1 MPTFLQ
7 KILPDEGYYCIVGLR
22 DGESPKQSFYD
33 VWEDVDTEIENL
45 LKDNFNVYFAC
56 ASFTESEKRTQENA
70 LYMKSF
76 WLDLDCGEGKPYP
89 NQADAL
95 EALLSFCQRT
105 KLPAPT
111 IINSGR
117 GVHIYWILTEAIDRD
132 SWNPVAR
139 QLKILCKEKGLEADP
154 AVTADSARILR
165 VPDTLNHKTDPPSKV
180 SILHESPEI
189 TFAEIS
195 SLIGTTEVTNG
206 NTFAETDPRKKNNQ
220 QFSFAKIVQKIVK
233 GKGCT
238 QIEYALKHQDKVDY
252 NLWRAVLSIAANCK
266 DSDVA
271 IHAVSDKPPDYD
283 RQKTEE
289 KAVDLIDKA
298 YRCDTIDEANIN
310 ICDDCPHFGRI
321 RSPIEL
327 GLEVKE
333 QEEDDNLILDF
344 MPPKLPY
351 PFFRAQEGGIYKKA
365 RDPDDEDLLVYHNDI
380 FLVKRLYDKEKGDMA
395 LAKLFLPK
403 DGIREFLIPLAS
415 MTSKEELR
423 KILSAQGVVM
433 MPKQLDNMMVYLI
446 ECTKS
451 QQSQD
456 EAEIMR
462 TQFGWVDND
471 SKFILGDKEINCSAV
486 RYSPPSPKT
495 ESICKWLV
503 AKGDI
508 EEWKNVIQVYNK
520 PNFEPH
526 AFGFFT
532 AFGAP
537 LIKHLGFNG
546 ALINLINSSSGTG
559 KSTVLKMCNSVYGH
573 PDKLLAQETDT
584 FAHKMYRL
592 GVMNNLPYTVDEIT
606 NMHPESVS
614 TLLYNVSQGSGPGR
628 MQSQNNIERK
638 NDTNWS
644 LIALASSNAS
654 MAEKLSLIKQFADG
668 EIMRLLEY
676 RIDRTDNISKSDAYK
691 LFEGGLLNN
700 YGLAGP
706 IYIEY
711 LVKNLAKA
719 VDLARGI
726 QEHLDAKASLN
737 SRERFW
743 SAVISC
749 NIAGAQIAS
758 HLKLINLDIPRV
770 LNWASNELVDILREQ
785 IIEPEIDFVGVLGG
799 FLNAN
804 RGHILVVNG
813 AQDARNS
820 ITPLP
825 IVEPR
830 YELTTRLEPDTEILY
845 VFSKAIRNYC
855 AKEQIIFKDLV
866 RDLKEKGIHQGT
878 VRKRLAKGTSI
889 NSPPVEA
896 HIFKLDG
903 TDLIDTEFMQTLG
916 QEIDDPDSRDS
927 V

>member
-33 VWEDVDTEIENL
+33 VWEDVDTEIEKL

-117 GVHIYWILTEAIDRD
+117 GVHVYWILTEAIDRD

-271 IHAVSDKPPDYD
+271 IHAVSDKHPDYD

-799 FLNAN
+799 FLNVN

-845 VFSKAIRNYC
+845 IFSKAIRNYC

>member
-1 MPTFLQ
+1 MPTILQ
-7 KILPDEGYYCIVGLR
+7 KILPDEGYYCVVG
-22 DGESPKQSFYD
+22 
-33 VWEDVDTEIENL
+33 
-45 LKDNFNVYFAC
+45 LKDNVKPQQSFHDNWENVENEIEDLREKDFNVYFAC
-56 ASFTESEKRTQENA
+56 ASFATSGKRTQDNA
-70 LYMKSF
+70 IYMKSF
-76 WLDLDCGEGKPYP
+76 WLDLDCGEDKPYP
-89 NQADAL
+89 SQAAAL

-105 KLPAPT
+105 KLPTPT
-111 IINSGR
+111 IIDSGR
-117 GVHIYWILTEAIDRD
+117 GIHVYWILKDTIKKDE
-132 SWNPVAR
+132 WNPVAK
-139 QLKILCKEKGLEADP
+139 QLKILCREKGLEADQ

-165 VPDTLNHKTDPPSKV
+165 VPDTFNYKTDPPSTV
-180 SILHESPEI
+180 SVLREFPTVDFNEI
-189 TFAEIS
+189 KN
-195 SLIGTTEVTNG
+195 LIGTTETTNKH
-206 NTFAETDPRKKNNQ
+206 TFAEIDSRKKDNQ
-220 QFSFAKIVQKIVK
+220 QYSFAKIIQKIVK
-233 GKGCT
+233 GKGCA
-238 QIEYALKHQDKVDY
+238 QIEYAIKHQDKVDY
-252 NLWRAVLSIAANCK
+252 NLWRAVLSIATNCK
-266 DSDVA
+266 DSDIA
-271 IHAVSDKPPDYD
+271 IHVISDKHPDYD

-298 YRCDTIDEANIN
+298 YRCDTLDSININ
-310 ICDDCPHFGRI
+310 VCDDCRHFGKI

-327 GLEVKE
+327 GVEVKE
-333 QEEDDNLILDF
+333 DDTQDF
-344 MPPKLPY
+344 ISDFNPPKLPFPY
-351 PFFRAQEGGIYKKA
+351 FRAQEGGIYKKA
-365 RDPDDEDLLVYHNDI
+365 RDDDDEDTLVYHNDLYLI
-380 FLVKRLYDKEKGDMA
+380 KRLNDRERGDMA
-395 LAKLFLPK
+395 LAKLILPK
-403 DGIREFLIPLAS
+403 DGTREFLIPLSS

-433 MPKQLDNMMVYLI
+433 MPRQLDIMMVYLI

-462 TQFGWVDND
+462 TQFGWVDD
-471 SKFILGDKEINCSAV
+471 DTKFILGDKEINSSEV

-503 AKGDI
+503 SKGDI
-508 EEWKNVIQVYNK
+508 EEWKNVIRVYNK
-520 PNFEPH
+520 PDFEPH

-628 MQSQNNIERK
+628 MQSQSNMERK

-706 IYIEY
+706 VYIEY
-711 LVKNLAKA
+711 LVKNLPKA
-719 VDLARGI
+719 IELARGI
-726 QEHLDAKASLN
+726 QEHLDTKASLN

-749 NIAGAQIAS
+749 NIAGAQIANY
-758 HLKLINLDIPRV
+758 LQLIDLDIPRV
-770 LNWASNELVDILREQ
+770 LNWASNELVDILRQQ
-785 IIEPEIDFVGVLGG
+785 IVEPEIDFIGVLGG

-825 IVEPR
+825 VVEPR
-830 YELTTRLEPDTEILY
+830 YELTTRLEPDTETLF

-855 AKEQIIFKDLV
+855 AREQIIFKDLV
-866 RDLKEKGIHQGT
+866 RDLKDRGIHQGT

-903 TDLIDTEFMQTLG
+903 TDLIDTEFMQNLG
-916 QEIDDPDSRDS
+916 QEIDDPDPRDNL
-927 V
+927 

>member
-7 KILPDEGYYCIVGLR
+7 KILPDEGYYCVVGLK
-22 DGESPKQSFYD
+22 DGVSPQQSFYNT
-33 VWEDVDTEIENL
+33 WEGIETGIRDL
-45 LKDNFNVYFAC
+45 LEGDFNVYFAC
-56 ASFTESEKRTQENA
+56 SSFSNSERRTQENA
-70 LYMKSF
+70 MYMKSF

-95 EALLSFCQRT
+95 KALLSFCQT
-105 KLPAPT
+105 MKLPTPT
-111 IINSGR
+111 IVDSGR
-117 GVHIYWILTEAIDRD
+117 GIHVYWVLKESIKKDE
-132 SWNPVAR
+132 WNPVAK

-154 AVTADSARILR
+154 SVTADSARILR
-165 VPDTLNHKTDPPSKV
+165 VPDTFNYKTDPPAKV
-180 SILHESPEI
+180 SVLRESPEI
-189 TFAEIS
+189 DFEKIKE
-195 SLIGTTEVTNG
+195 LIGTTEATNG
-206 NTFAETDPRKKNNQ
+206 HTFAEVDSRQKDNQ
-220 QFSFAKIVQKIVK
+220 QYSFSKIVQKIVK
-233 GKGCT
+233 GKGCP
-238 QIEYALKHQDKVDY
+238 QIEYALKHQAEVDY

-271 IHAVSDKPPDYD
+271 IHAVSDKHPDYD

-289 KAVDLIDKA
+289 KAVDLIDKP
-298 YRCDTIDEANIN
+298 YRCDTIDGININ
-310 ICDDCPHFGRI
+310 VCDDCSHFGKI

-327 GLEVKE
+327 GLEVIE
-333 QEEDDNLILDF
+333 QEGIDPILDF
-344 MPPKLPY
+344 LPPKLPM
-351 PFFRAQEGGIYKKA
+351 PFFRAAKGGIYRKS
-365 RDPDDEDLLVYHNDI
+365 RNPEDDDLLIYHNDL
-380 FLVKRLYDKEKGDMA
+380 FLIKRLHDKEKGDMA
-395 LAKLFLPK
+395 LAKLILPK
-403 DGIREFLIPLAS
+403 DGTREFLIPLAC

-446 ECTKS
+446 ECTKN

-462 TQFGWVDND
+462 TQFGWVDED
-471 SKFILGDKEINCSAV
+471 TKFILGDKEINCSNV

-503 AKGDI
+503 SKGDI
-508 EEWKNVIQVYNK
+508 EEWKRVIQVYNK
-520 PNFEPH
+520 PDFEPH

-584 FAHKMYRL
+584 FAHKMHRL

-606 NMHPESVS
+606 NMHPDSVS

-628 MQSQNNIERK
+628 MQSQNNMERK

-676 RIDRTDNISKSDAYK
+676 RVDRTDNISKSDAYK
-691 LFEGGLLNN
+691 LFEGTLLSN

-711 LVKNLAKA
+711 LVKNLTKA
-719 VDLARGI
+719 VDLAQGI
-726 QEHLDAKASLN
+726 QEHLDAKANLN

-749 NIAGAQIAS
+749 NIAGAQIAN
-758 HLKLINLDIPRV
+758 HLRLINLDIPRV
-770 LNWASNELVDILREQ
+770 LNWASNELVDTLRQQ

-799 FLNAN
+799 FLNVN

-825 IVEPR
+825 VVEPR
-830 YELTTRLEPDTEILY
+830 YELTTRLEPDTETLF

-855 AKEQIIFKDLV
+855 AREQIIFKDLV
-866 RDLKEKGIHQGT
+866 RDLKERGIHQGT

-889 NSPPVEA
+889 DSPPVET
-896 HIFKLDG
+896 HIFKLEG
-903 TDLIDTEFMQTLG
+903 TDLIDTEFMQNLG
-916 QEIDDPDSRDS
+916 QEVDDPDTRDRI
-927 V
+927 

>member
-1 MPTFLQ
+1 MPTILQ
-7 KILPDEGYYCIVGLR
+7 KILPEEGNYCIVGLK
-22 DGESPKQSFYD
+22 DKENPQQSFHID
-33 VWEDVDTEIENL
+33 WDAIETQIEDLRQGD
-45 LKDNFNVYFAC
+45 FNVYFAC
-56 ASFTESEKRTQENA
+56 ASFTESGKRTQDNA
-70 LYMKSF
+70 AYMKSF
-76 WLDLDCGEGKPYP
+76 WLDLDCGEDKPYLS
-89 NQADAL
+89 QADAL

-105 KLPAPT
+105 KLPTPT
-111 IINSGR
+111 IVNSGR
-117 GVHIYWILTEAIDRD
+117 GIHVYWILKESITKDD
-132 SWNPVAR
+132 WNPIAK

-165 VPDTLNHKTDPPSKV
+165 VPDTFNYKTDPPSTV
-180 SILHESPEI
+180 SVLREFPAVDFNEI
-189 TFAEIS
+189 KN
-195 SLIGTTEVTNG
+195 LIGTPEVTDRSS
-206 NTFAETDPRKKNNQ
+206 FAEADSRKKDNQ
-220 QFSFAKIVQKIVK
+220 QYSFAKIVQKIVK
-233 GKGCT
+233 GKGCA

-252 NLWRAVLSIAANCK
+252 NLWRAVLSIATNCK

-271 IHAVSDKPPDYD
+271 IHAVSEKHPDYD
-283 RQKTEE
+283 HQKTEE
-289 KAVDLIDKA
+289 KAIDLVDKA
-298 YRCDTIDEANIN
+298 YRCDTIDGININ
-310 ICDDCPHFGRI
+310 VCDDCPHFGKI

-327 GLEVKE
+327 GVEIKE
-333 QEEDDNLILDF
+333 QEKDSPILDF
-344 MPPKLPY
+344 MPPKLPF

-365 RDPDDEDLLVYHNDI
+365 RDPDDEYLLVYHNDLYLI
-380 FLVKRLYDKEKGDMA
+380 KRLHDNEKGDMA
-395 LAKLFLPK
+395 LAKLILPK
-403 DGIREFLIPLAS
+403 DGVREFLIPLAS

-433 MPKQLDNMMVYLI
+433 MPKQMDLMMVYLI

-471 SKFILGDKEINCSAV
+471 SKFILGDKELDGSTV

-503 AKGDI
+503 SKGDI
-508 EEWKNVIQVYNK
+508 EEWKNVIRVYNK
-520 PNFEPH
+520 PDFEPH

-628 MQSQNNIERK
+628 MQSQNNMERK
-638 NDTNWS
+638 NDTSWS

-706 IYIEY
+706 VYIEY
-711 LVKNLAKA
+711 LVKNLPKA
-719 VDLARGI
+719 IELARGI
-726 QEHLDAKASLN
+726 QEHLDAKANLN

-749 NIAGAQIAS
+749 NIAGAQIANY
-758 HLKLINLDIPRV
+758 LQLIDLDIPRV
-770 LNWASNELVDILREQ
+770 LAWASNDLVDTLRQQ
-785 IIEPEIDFVGVLGG
+785 IVEPEIDFIGVLGG

-830 YELTTRLEPDTEILY
+830 YELTTRLEPDTGTLY

-866 RDLKEKGIHQGT
+866 RDLKDKGIHQGT
-878 VRKRLAKGTSI
+878 KRKRLAKGTSI
-889 NSPPVEA
+889 NSPPVET

-916 QEIDDPDSRDS
+916 QDVDDSDTRD
-927 V
+927 

>member
-7 KILPDEGYYCIVGLR
+7 KILPDEGYYCVVGLK
-22 DGESPKQSFYD
+22 DGVSPQQSFYNT
-33 VWEDVDTEIENL
+33 WEGIETGIRDL
-45 LKDNFNVYFAC
+45 LEGDFNVYFAC
-56 ASFTESEKRTQENA
+56 SSFSNSERRTQENA
-70 LYMKSF
+70 MYMKSF

-95 EALLSFCQRT
+95 KALLSFCQT
-105 KLPAPT
+105 MKLPTPT
-111 IINSGR
+111 IVDSGR
-117 GVHIYWILTEAIDRD
+117 GIHVYWVLKESIKKDE
-132 SWNPVAR
+132 WNPVAK

-154 AVTADSARILR
+154 SVTADSARILR
-165 VPDTLNHKTDPPSKV
+165 VPDTFNYKTDPPAKV
-180 SILHESPEI
+180 SVLRESPEI
-189 TFAEIS
+189 DFEKIKE
-195 SLIGTTEVTNG
+195 LIGTTEATNG
-206 NTFAETDPRKKNNQ
+206 HTFAEVDSRQKDNQ
-220 QFSFAKIVQKIVK
+220 QYSFSKIVQKIVK
-233 GKGCT
+233 GKGCP
-238 QIEYALKHQDKVDY
+238 QIEYALKHQAEVDY

-271 IHAVSDKPPDYD
+271 IHAVSDKHPDYD

-289 KAVDLIDKA
+289 KAVDLVDKP
-298 YRCDTIDEANIN
+298 YRCDTIDGININ
-310 ICDDCPHFGRI
+310 VCDDCSHFGKI

-327 GLEVKE
+327 GLEVIE
-333 QEEDDNLILDF
+333 QEGIDPILDF
-344 MPPKLPY
+344 LPPKLPM
-351 PFFRAQEGGIYKKA
+351 PFFRAAKGGIYRKS
-365 RDPDDEDLLVYHNDI
+365 RNPEDDDLLIYHNDL
-380 FLVKRLYDKEKGDMA
+380 FLIKRLHDKEKGDMA
-395 LAKLFLPK
+395 LAKLILPK
-403 DGIREFLIPLAS
+403 DGTREFLIPLAC

-446 ECTKS
+446 ECTKN

-462 TQFGWVDND
+462 TQFGWVDED
-471 SKFILGDKEINCSAV
+471 TKFILGDKEINCSNV

-503 AKGDI
+503 SKGDI
-508 EEWKNVIQVYNK
+508 EEWKRVIQVYNK
-520 PNFEPH
+520 PDFEPH

-584 FAHKMYRL
+584 FAHKMHRL

-606 NMHPESVS
+606 NMHPDSVS

-628 MQSQNNIERK
+628 MQSQNNMERK

-676 RIDRTDNISKSDAYK
+676 RVDRTDNISKSDAYK
-691 LFEGGLLNN
+691 LFEGTLLSN

-711 LVKNLAKA
+711 LVKNLTKA
-719 VDLARGI
+719 VDLAQGI
-726 QEHLDAKASLN
+726 QEHLDAKANLN

-749 NIAGAQIAS
+749 NIAGAQIAN
-758 HLKLINLDIPRV
+758 HLRLINLDIPRV
-770 LNWASNELVDILREQ
+770 LNWASNELVDTLRQQ

-799 FLNAN
+799 FLNVN

-825 IVEPR
+825 VVEPR
-830 YELTTRLEPDTEILY
+830 YELTTRLEPDTETLF

-855 AKEQIIFKDLV
+855 AREQIIFKDLV
-866 RDLKEKGIHQGT
+866 RDLKERGIHQGT

-889 NSPPVEA
+889 DSPPVET
-896 HIFKLDG
+896 HIFKLEG
-903 TDLIDTEFMQTLG
+903 TDLIDTEFMQNLG
-916 QEIDDPDSRDS
+916 QEVDDPDTRDRI
-927 V
+927 

>member
-7 KILPDEGYYCIVGLR
+7 KILPSEGHYCIVGLK
-22 DGESPKQSFYD
+22 DKVSPQQAFYD
-33 VWEDVDTEIENL
+33 VWEDVESAIQNL
-45 LKDNFNVYFAC
+45 LEGDFNVYFAC
-56 ASFTESEKRTQENA
+56 ASFANSGKRTQENA
-70 LYMKSF
+70 AYMKSF

-89 NQADAL
+89 SQTDAL

-105 KLPAPT
+105 ELPTPT
-111 IINSGR
+111 IVNSGR
-117 GVHIYWILTEAIDRD
+117 GIHVYWVLKEVIGKDD
-132 SWNPVAR
+132 WNPVAR
-139 QLKILCKEKGLEADP
+139 QLKVLCKEKGLEADP

-165 VPDTLNHKTDPPSKV
+165 VPDTFNYKTNPPAAVLVLQEAPPTSFEVIK
-180 SILHESPEI
+180 
-189 TFAEIS
+189 A
-195 SLIGTTEVTNG
+195 LIGTPQAAEEPV
-206 NTFAETDPRKKNNQ
+206 FAEADSRKKDNQ
-220 QFSFAKIVQKIVK
+220 QYSFSKIVQKIVK
-233 GKGCT
+233 GKGCQ
-238 QIEYALKHQDKVDY
+238 QIEYALKNQDKVDY
-252 NLWRAVLSIAANCK
+252 NLWRGVLSIAANCK
-266 DSDVA
+266 ESDVA
-271 IHAVSDKPPDYD
+271 IHVVSDKHPDYD
-283 RQKTEE
+283 RQETEE
-289 KAVDLIDKA
+289 KAVDVIGKP
-298 YRCDTIDEANIN
+298 YRCDTIDEARIN
-310 ICDDCPHFGRI
+310 VCDDCPHFGKI

-333 QEEDDNLILDF
+333 QEDTNVIFVDF
-344 MPPKLPY
+344 NPPKLPFPY
-351 PFFRAQEGGIYKKA
+351 FRAQEGGIYKKA
-365 RDPDDEDLLVYHNDI
+365 RDDDDEDLLIYHNDLY
-380 FLVKRLYDKEKGDMA
+380 LVKRLHDREKGDMA
-395 LAKLFLPK
+395 LATLVLPK
-403 DGIREFLIPLAS
+403 DGIREFLIPLSS

-423 KILSAQGVVM
+423 KILSEKGVVM
-433 MPKQLDNMMVYLI
+433 MPRQLDNMMVYLI

-451 QQSQD
+451 QQSQN

-462 TQFGWVDND
+462 AQFGWVDED
-471 SKFILGDKEINCSAV
+471 TKFILGDKEISTSDV

-508 EEWKNVIQVYNK
+508 AEWKNVVQVYNK
-520 PNFEPH
+520 PDFEPH

-628 MQSQNNIERK
+628 MQSQSNVERK
-638 NDTNWS
+638 NDTSWS

-676 RIDRTDNISKSDAYK
+676 RIDRTNNISKSDAYK

-711 LVKNLAKA
+711 LVKNLPKA
-719 VDLARGI
+719 VELAQGI
-726 QEHLDAKASLN
+726 QEHLDAKAGLN

-749 NIAGAQIAS
+749 NIAGAQIAN
-758 HLKLINLDIPRV
+758 HLQLIDLDIPRV
-770 LNWASNELVDILREQ
+770 LNWASDELVNTLRQQ
-785 IIEPEIDFVGVLGG
+785 IVEPEIDFIGVLGG
-799 FLNAN
+799 FLNVN

-813 AQDARNS
+813 EQDARNPL
-820 ITPLP
+820 TPLP
-825 IVEPR
+825 VVEPR
-830 YELTTRLEPDTEILY
+830 YELTTRLEPDTETLY

-889 NSPPVEA
+889 DSPPVEA
-896 HIFKLDG
+896 HVFKLEG
-903 TDLIDTEFMQTLG
+903 TDLIDTDFMQTLG
-916 QEIDDPDSRDS
+916 QHVDDPDPRDNL
-927 V
+927 

>member
-1 MPTFLQ
+1 
-7 KILPDEGYYCIVGLR
+7 
-22 DGESPKQSFYD
+22 
-33 VWEDVDTEIENL
+33 
-45 LKDNFNVYFAC
+45 
-56 ASFTESEKRTQENA
+56 
-70 LYMKSF
+70 
-76 WLDLDCGEGKPYP
+76 
-89 NQADAL
+89 
-95 EALLSFCQRT
+95 
-105 KLPAPT
+105 
-111 IINSGR
+111 
-117 GVHIYWILTEAIDRD
+117 
-132 SWNPVAR
+132 
-139 QLKILCKEKGLEADP
+139 
-154 AVTADSARILR
+154 
-165 VPDTLNHKTDPPSKV
+165 
-180 SILHESPEI
+180 
-189 TFAEIS
+189 
-195 SLIGTTEVTNG
+195 
-206 NTFAETDPRKKNNQ
+206 
-220 QFSFAKIVQKIVK
+220 
-233 GKGCT
+233 
-238 QIEYALKHQDKVDY
+238 
-252 NLWRAVLSIAANCK
+252 
-266 DSDVA
+266 
-271 IHAVSDKPPDYD
+271 
-283 RQKTEE
+283 
-289 KAVDLIDKA
+289 
-298 YRCDTIDEANIN
+298 
-310 ICDDCPHFGRI
+310 
-321 RSPIEL
+321 
-327 GLEVKE
+327 
-333 QEEDDNLILDF
+333 
-344 MPPKLPY
+344 
-351 PFFRAQEGGIYKKA
+351 
-365 RDPDDEDLLVYHNDI
+365 
-380 FLVKRLYDKEKGDMA
+380 MA
-395 LAKLFLPK
+395 LAELHLPK
-403 DGIREFLIPLAS
+403 DGTREFLIPLSS

-446 ECTKS
+446 ECTKN

-495 ESICKWLV
+495 ESICKWLI

-520 PNFEPH
+520 PDFEPH

-711 LVKNLAKA
+711 LVKNLPKA
-719 VDLARGI
+719 VKLAQGI

-749 NIAGAQIAS
+749 NIAGAQIANY
-758 HLKLINLDIPRV
+758 LKLIDLDIPRV
-770 LNWASNELVDILREQ
+770 LDWASNELVDTLRQQ

-799 FLNAN
+799 FLNVN

-825 IVEPR
+825 VVEPR
-830 YELTTRLEPDTEILY
+830 YELTTRLEPDTETLY
-845 VFSKAIRNYC
+845 IFSKAIRNYC

-866 RDLKEKGIHQGT
+866 RDLKDKGIHQGT

-889 NSPPVEA
+889 DSPPVEA
-896 HIFKLDG
+896 HIFKLEG

-916 QEIDDPDSRDS
+916 QEIDDPDSRDNL
-927 V
+927 

>member
-1 MPTFLQ
+1 MPTILRQ
-7 KILPDEGYYCIVGLR
+7 ILPDEGYYCIVGLK
-22 DGESPKQSFYD
+22 DKIKPQQSFHDNWDD
-33 VWEDVDTEIENL
+33 VESKIQDL
-45 LKDNFNVYFAC
+45 LEGEFNVYFAC
-56 ASFTESEKRTQENA
+56 ASYDELGKRTQENA
-70 LYMKSF
+70 KYMQSF
-76 WLDLDCGEGKPYP
+76 WLDLDCGEGKPYAT
-89 NQADAL
+89 QADAL
-95 EALLSFCQRT
+95 ESLLSFCQRT
-105 KLPAPT
+105 KLPTPT
-111 IINSGR
+111 IIDSGR
-117 GVHIYWILTEAIDRD
+117 GIHVYWVLQEAITKQQ
-132 SWNPVAR
+132 WLPVAK
-139 QLKILCKEKGLEADP
+139 QLKILCKEKNLEADP

-165 VPDTLNHKTDPPSKV
+165 VPDTLNYKTEPPATV
-180 SILHESPEI
+180 SILKEADAYEFTAIEKLICI
-189 TFAEIS
+189 TKPVETYEFAESDTRIRD
-195 SLIGTTEVTNG
+195 N
-206 NTFAETDPRKKNNQ
+206 KQ
-220 QFSFAKIVQKIVK
+220 YSFAKIVHKIVK
-233 GKGCT
+233 EKGCA
-238 QIEYALKHQDKVDY
+238 QIEHALRNQNEIDY
-252 NLWRAVLSIAANCK
+252 NLWRAVLSIATNCK
-266 DSDVA
+266 DADVA
-271 IHAVSDKPPDYD
+271 IHAVSDKHNDYD
-283 RQKTEE
+283 KEKTEQ
-289 KAVDLIDKA
+289 KAADLVGKA
-298 YRCDTIDEANIN
+298 YRCDTIDGININ
-310 ICDDCPHFGRI
+310 VCDDCPHFGKI

-333 QEEDDNLILDF
+333 EEEEDTILEF
-344 MPPKLPY
+344 EPPKLPF
-351 PFFRAQEGGIYKKA
+351 PFFRAAKGGIYKKG
-365 RDPDDEDLLVYHNDI
+365 RDPDDEDVLVYHNDL
-380 FLVKRLYDKEKGDMA
+380 FLTKRLNDREKGDMA
-395 LAKLFLPK
+395 LAKLVLPK
-403 DGIREFLIPLAS
+403 DGVREFLIPLSS

-423 KILSAQGVVM
+423 KILSSQGVVM
-433 MPKQLDNMMVYLI
+433 MPKQLDLMMVYLI
-446 ECTKS
+446 ECTKN
-451 QQSQD
+451 QQAKD

-462 TQFGWVDND
+462 TQFGWVDED
-471 SKFILGDKEINCSAV
+471 SKFILGDKEINRANV

-503 AKGDI
+503 SKGDI
-508 EEWKNVIQVYNK
+508 EDWKEVIRVYNK
-520 PNFEPH
+520 PDFEPH

-584 FAHKMYRL
+584 FAHKMHRL

-628 MQSQNNIERK
+628 MQSQSNMERK
-638 NDTNWS
+638 NDTSWS

-676 RIDRTDNISKSDAYK
+676 RIDRTNNISKSDAYK

-711 LVKNLAKA
+711 LVKNLPKA
-719 VDLARGI
+719 VDLARDI
-726 QEHLDAKASLN
+726 QEHLDTKAGLN

-749 NIAGAQIAS
+749 NIAGAQIAH
-758 HLKLINLDIPRV
+758 HLRLIDLDIPRV
-770 LNWASNELVDILREQ
+770 LAWASNDLVDILRDQ
-785 IIEPEIDFVGVLGG
+785 IVEPEIDFMGVLGG

-855 AKEQIIFKDLV
+855 AREQIIFKDLV
-866 RDLKEKGIHQGT
+866 RDLKDKGIHQGT
-878 VRKRLAKGTSI
+878 VRKRLAKGTTI
-889 NSPPVEA
+889 DSPPVEA
-896 HIFKLDG
+896 HIFKLEG
-903 TDLIDTEFMQTLG
+903 TDLIDTEFMQNLG
-916 QEIDDPDSRDS
+916 QTVDDPNTRDR

>member
-271 IHAVSDKPPDYD
+271 IHAVSDKHPDYD

-365 RDPDDEDLLVYHNDI
+365 RDPDGEDLLVYHNDI

>member
-1 MPTFLQ
+1 M
-7 KILPDEGYYCIVGLR
+7 
-22 DGESPKQSFYD
+22 
-33 VWEDVDTEIENL
+33 
-45 LKDNFNVYFAC
+45 
-56 ASFTESEKRTQENA
+56 
-70 LYMKSF
+70 
-76 WLDLDCGEGKPYP
+76 
-89 NQADAL
+89 
-95 EALLSFCQRT
+95 
-105 KLPAPT
+105 
-111 IINSGR
+111 
-117 GVHIYWILTEAIDRD
+117 
-132 SWNPVAR
+132 
-139 QLKILCKEKGLEADP
+139 
-154 AVTADSARILR
+154 
-165 VPDTLNHKTDPPSKV
+165 PDTFNYKTNPPAAVLVLQEAPPTSFEVIK
-180 SILHESPEI
+180 
-189 TFAEIS
+189 A
-195 SLIGTTEVTNG
+195 LIGTPQAAEEPV
-206 NTFAETDPRKKNNQ
+206 FAEADSRKKDNQ
-220 QFSFAKIVQKIVK
+220 QYSFSKIVQKIVK
-233 GKGCT
+233 GKGCP
-238 QIEYALKHQDKVDY
+238 QIEYALKHQADVNY
-252 NLWRAVLSIAANCK
+252 NLWRGVLSIAANCK
-266 DSDVA
+266 ESDVA
-271 IHAVSDKPPDYD
+271 IHVVSDKHPDYD
-283 RQKTEE
+283 RQETEE
-289 KAVDLIDKA
+289 KAVDVIGKP
-298 YRCDTIDEANIN
+298 YRCDTIDEARIN
-310 ICDDCPHFGRI
+310 VCDDCPHFGKI

-333 QEEDDNLILDF
+333 QEDTNVIFVDF
-344 MPPKLPY
+344 NPPKLPFPY
-351 PFFRAQEGGIYKKA
+351 FRAQEGGIYKKA
-365 RDPDDEDLLVYHNDI
+365 RDDDDEDLLIYHNDLY
-380 FLVKRLYDKEKGDMA
+380 LVKRLHDREKGDMA
-395 LAKLFLPK
+395 LATLVLPK
-403 DGIREFLIPLAS
+403 DGIREFLIPLSS

-423 KILSAQGVVM
+423 KILSEKGVVM
-433 MPKQLDNMMVYLI
+433 MPRQLDNMMVYLI

-451 QQSQD
+451 QQSQN

-462 TQFGWVDND
+462 AQFGWVDED
-471 SKFILGDKEINCSAV
+471 TKFILGDKEISTSDV

-508 EEWKNVIQVYNK
+508 AEWKNVVQVYNK
-520 PNFEPH
+520 PDFEPH

-628 MQSQNNIERK
+628 MQSQSNVERK
-638 NDTNWS
+638 NDTSWS

-676 RIDRTDNISKSDAYK
+676 RIDRTNNISKSDAYK

-711 LVKNLAKA
+711 LVKNLPKA
-719 VDLARGI
+719 VELAQGI
-726 QEHLDAKASLN
+726 QEHLDAKAGLN

-749 NIAGAQIAS
+749 NIAGAQIAN
-758 HLKLINLDIPRV
+758 HLQLIDLDIPRV
-770 LNWASNELVDILREQ
+770 LNWASDELVNTLRQQ
-785 IIEPEIDFVGVLGG
+785 IVEPEIDFIGVLGG
-799 FLNAN
+799 FLNVN

-813 AQDARNS
+813 EQDARNPL
-820 ITPLP
+820 TPLP
-825 IVEPR
+825 VVEPR
-830 YELTTRLEPDTEILY
+830 YELTTRLEPDTETLY

-889 NSPPVEA
+889 DSPPVET
-896 HIFKLDG
+896 HVFKLEG
-903 TDLIDTEFMQTLG
+903 TDLIDTEFMQNLG
-916 QEIDDPDSRDS
+916 QEVDDPDTRDR

>member
-252 NLWRAVLSIAANCK
+252 NLWRAILSIAANCK

-271 IHAVSDKPPDYD
+271 IHAVSDKHPDYD

-298 YRCDTIDEANIN
+298 YRCDTIDETNIN

>member
-1 MPTFLQ
+1 M
-7 KILPDEGYYCIVGLR
+7 
-22 DGESPKQSFYD
+22 
-33 VWEDVDTEIENL
+33 
-45 LKDNFNVYFAC
+45 
-56 ASFTESEKRTQENA
+56 
-70 LYMKSF
+70 
-76 WLDLDCGEGKPYP
+76 
-89 NQADAL
+89 
-95 EALLSFCQRT
+95 
-105 KLPAPT
+105 
-111 IINSGR
+111 
-117 GVHIYWILTEAIDRD
+117 
-132 SWNPVAR
+132 
-139 QLKILCKEKGLEADP
+139 
-154 AVTADSARILR
+154 
-165 VPDTLNHKTDPPSKV
+165 PDTFNYKTNPPAAVLVLQEAPPTSFEVIK
-180 SILHESPEI
+180 
-189 TFAEIS
+189 A
-195 SLIGTTEVTNG
+195 LIGTPQAAEEPV
-206 NTFAETDPRKKNNQ
+206 FAEADSRKKDNQ
-220 QFSFAKIVQKIVK
+220 QYSFSKIVQKIVK
-233 GKGCT
+233 GKGCQ
-238 QIEYALKHQDKVDY
+238 QIEYALKNQDKVDY
-252 NLWRAVLSIAANCK
+252 NLWRGVLSIAANCK
-266 DSDVA
+266 ESDVA
-271 IHAVSDKPPDYD
+271 IHVVSDKHPDYD
-283 RQKTEE
+283 RQETEE
-289 KAVDLIDKA
+289 KAVDVIGKP
-298 YRCDTIDEANIN
+298 YRCDTIDEARIN
-310 ICDDCPHFGRI
+310 VCDDCPHFGKI

-333 QEEDDNLILDF
+333 QEDTNVIFVDF
-344 MPPKLPY
+344 NPPKLPFPY
-351 PFFRAQEGGIYKKA
+351 FRAQEGGIYKKA
-365 RDPDDEDLLVYHNDI
+365 RDDDDEDLLIYHNDLY
-380 FLVKRLYDKEKGDMA
+380 LVKRLHDREKGDMA
-395 LAKLFLPK
+395 LATLVLPK
-403 DGIREFLIPLAS
+403 DGIREFLIPLSS

-423 KILSAQGVVM
+423 KILSEKGVVM
-433 MPKQLDNMMVYLI
+433 MPRQLDNMMVYLI

-451 QQSQD
+451 QQSQN

-462 TQFGWVDND
+462 AQFGWVDED
-471 SKFILGDKEINCSAV
+471 TKFILGDKEISTSDV

-508 EEWKNVIQVYNK
+508 AEWKNVVQVYNK
-520 PNFEPH
+520 PDFEPH

-628 MQSQNNIERK
+628 MQSQSNVERK
-638 NDTNWS
+638 NDTSWS

-676 RIDRTDNISKSDAYK
+676 RIDRTNNISKSDAYK

-711 LVKNLAKA
+711 LVKNLPKA
-719 VDLARGI
+719 VELAQGI
-726 QEHLDAKASLN
+726 QEHLDAKAGLN

-749 NIAGAQIAS
+749 NIAGAQIAN
-758 HLKLINLDIPRV
+758 HLQLIDLDIPRV
-770 LNWASNELVDILREQ
+770 LNWASDELVNTLRQQ
-785 IIEPEIDFVGVLGG
+785 IVEPEIDFIGVLGG
-799 FLNAN
+799 FLNVN

-813 AQDARNS
+813 EQDARNPL
-820 ITPLP
+820 TPLP
-825 IVEPR
+825 VVEPR
-830 YELTTRLEPDTEILY
+830 YELTTRLEPDTETLY

-889 NSPPVEA
+889 DSPPVET
-896 HIFKLDG
+896 HVFKLEG
-903 TDLIDTEFMQTLG
+903 TDLIDTEFMQNLG
-916 QEIDDPDSRDS
+916 QEVDDPDTRDR

>member
-1 MPTFLQ
+1 MPTFIQ
-7 KILPDEGYYCIVGLR
+7 KILPDEGYYCVVGLK
-22 DGESPKQSFYD
+22 DGVSPQQSFYD
-33 VWEDVDTEIENL
+33 TWEGIETGVEDL
-45 LKDNFNVYFAC
+45 LEGDFNVYFAC
-56 ASFTESEKRTQENA
+56 SSFSNSERRTQENA
-70 LYMKSF
+70 IYMKSF
-76 WLDLDCGEGKPYP
+76 WLDLDCGESKPYP
-89 NQADAL
+89 SQANAL
-95 EALLSFCQRT
+95 EALLSFCQT
-105 KLPAPT
+105 MKLPTPT
-111 IINSGR
+111 IVDSGR
-117 GVHIYWILTEAIDRD
+117 GIHVYWVLKESIKKDE
-132 SWNPVAR
+132 WNPVAK

-165 VPDTLNHKTDPPSKV
+165 VPDTFNYKTSPPAKV
-180 SILHESPEI
+180 SVLHESPE
-189 TFAEIS
+189 TDFEEIKK
-195 SLIGTTEVTNG
+195 LIGTTEATNRH
-206 NTFAETDPRKKNNQ
+206 TFAETDSRQKDNQ
-220 QFSFAKIVQKIVK
+220 QYSFSKIVQKIVK
-233 GKGCT
+233 GKGCP
-238 QIEYALKHQDKVDY
+238 QIEYALKHQADVNY
-252 NLWRAVLSIAANCK
+252 NVWRAVLSIAANCK

-271 IHAVSDKPPDYD
+271 IHAVSDKHPEYD
-283 RQKTEE
+283 PQETEE
-289 KAVDLIDKA
+289 KAVDLINKP
-298 YRCDTIDEANIN
+298 YRCDTIDGIN
-310 ICDDCPHFGRI
+310 SNVCDDCSHFGKI
-321 RSPIEL
+321 RSPIDL
-327 GLEVKE
+327 GLKVIE
-333 QEEDDNLILDF
+333 QEGTDPILDF
-344 MPPKLPY
+344 LPPKLPM
-351 PFFRAQEGGIYKKA
+351 PFFRAAKGGIYRKA
-365 RDPDDEDLLVYHNDI
+365 RDPADDDLLIYHNDL
-380 FLVKRLYDKEKGDMA
+380 FLIKRLHDKEKGDMA
-395 LAKLFLPK
+395 LAKLILPK
-403 DGIREFLIPLAS
+403 DGVREFLIPLAC

-446 ECTKS
+446 ECTKN
-451 QQSQD
+451 QQAQD

-462 TQFGWVDND
+462 TQFGWVDED
-471 SKFILGDKEINCSAV
+471 TKFILGDKEINCSNI

-503 AKGDI
+503 SKGNI
-508 EEWKNVIQVYNK
+508 EEWKHVIQVYNK
-520 PNFEPH
+520 PDFEPH

-584 FAHKMYRL
+584 FAHKMHRL

-606 NMHPESVS
+606 NMHPDSVS

-628 MQSQNNIERK
+628 MQSQSNMERK

-676 RIDRTDNISKSDAYK
+676 RVDRTDNISKSDAYK
-691 LFEGGLLNN
+691 LFEGTLLSN

-711 LVKNLAKA
+711 LVKNLTKA
-719 VDLARGI
+719 VDLAQGI
-726 QEHLDAKASLN
+726 QEHLDAKANLN

-749 NIAGAQIAS
+749 NIAGAQIAN
-758 HLKLINLDIPRV
+758 HLRLINLDIPRV
-770 LNWASNELVDILREQ
+770 LNWASNELVDTLRQQ
-785 IIEPEIDFVGVLGG
+785 IIEPEIDFVSVLGG
-799 FLNAN
+799 FLNVN

-813 AQDARNS
+813 AYDARNS

-830 YELTTRLEPDTEILY
+830 YELTTRLEPDTETLF

-855 AKEQIIFKDLV
+855 AREQIIFKDLV

-889 NSPPVEA
+889 DSPPVET
-896 HIFKLDG
+896 HVFKLEG
-903 TDLIDTEFMQTLG
+903 TDLIDTEFMQNLG
-916 QEIDDPDSRDS
+916 REVDDPDTRDR

>member
-271 IHAVSDKPPDYD
+271 IHAVSDKHPDYD

-298 YRCDTIDEANIN
+298 YRCDTIDETNIN

-365 RDPDDEDLLVYHNDI
+365 RDPDDEDVIIYHNDL

>member
-7 KILPDEGYYCIVGLR
+7 KILPDEGYYCVVGLK
-22 DGESPKQSFYD
+22 DGVSPQQSFYNT
-33 VWEDVDTEIENL
+33 WEGIETGIRDL
-45 LKDNFNVYFAC
+45 LEGDFNVYFAC
-56 ASFTESEKRTQENA
+56 SSFSNSERRTQENA
-70 LYMKSF
+70 MYMKSF

-95 EALLSFCQRT
+95 KALLSFCQT
-105 KLPAPT
+105 MKLPTPT
-111 IINSGR
+111 IVDSGR
-117 GVHIYWILTEAIDRD
+117 GIHVYWVLKESIKKDE
-132 SWNPVAR
+132 WNPVAK

-154 AVTADSARILR
+154 SVTADSARILR
-165 VPDTLNHKTDPPSKV
+165 VPDTFNYKTDPPAKV
-180 SILHESPEI
+180 SVLRESPEI
-189 TFAEIS
+189 DFEKIKE
-195 SLIGTTEVTNG
+195 LIGTTEATNEH
-206 NTFAETDPRKKNNQ
+206 TFAEVNSRQKDNQ
-220 QFSFAKIVQKIVK
+220 QYSFSKIVQKIVK
-233 GKGCT
+233 GKGCP
-238 QIEYALKHQDKVDY
+238 QIEYALKHQAEVDY

-271 IHAVSDKPPDYD
+271 IHAVSDKHPDYD

-289 KAVDLIDKA
+289 KAVDLVDKP
-298 YRCDTIDEANIN
+298 YRCDTIDGININ
-310 ICDDCPHFGRI
+310 VCDDCSHFGKI
-321 RSPIEL
+321 RSPIDL
-327 GLEVKE
+327 GLEVIE
-333 QEEDDNLILDF
+333 QEGIDPILDF
-344 MPPKLPY
+344 LPPKLPF
-351 PFFRAQEGGIYKKA
+351 PFFRVAKGGIYRKA
-365 RDPDDEDLLVYHNDI
+365 RNPEDEDLLIYHNDL
-380 FLVKRLYDKEKGDMA
+380 FLIKRLHDKEKGDMA
-395 LAKLFLPK
+395 LAKLILPK
-403 DGIREFLIPLAS
+403 DGTREFLIPLAC

-446 ECTKS
+446 ECTKN

-462 TQFGWVDND
+462 TQFGWVDED
-471 SKFILGDKEINCSAV
+471 TKFILGDKEINCSNV

-503 AKGDI
+503 SKGDI
-508 EEWKNVIQVYNK
+508 EEWKRVIQVYNK
-520 PNFEPH
+520 PDFEPH

-584 FAHKMYRL
+584 FAHKMHRL

-606 NMHPESVS
+606 NMHPDSVS

-628 MQSQNNIERK
+628 MQSQSNMERK

-676 RIDRTDNISKSDAYK
+676 RVDRTDNISKSDAYK
-691 LFEGGLLNN
+691 LFEGTLLSN

-711 LVKNLAKA
+711 LVRNLPKAINLAQ
-719 VDLARGI
+719 GI
-726 QEHLDAKASLN
+726 QEHLDTKANLN

-749 NIAGAQIAS
+749 NIAGAQIAN
-758 HLKLINLDIPRV
+758 HLRLINLDIPRV
-770 LNWASNELVDILREQ
+770 LNWASNELVDTLRQQ

-799 FLNAN
+799 FLNVN

-825 IVEPR
+825 VVEPR
-830 YELTTRLEPDTEILY
+830 YELTTRLEPDTETLF

-855 AKEQIIFKDLV
+855 AREQIIFKDLV
-866 RDLKEKGIHQGT
+866 RDLKERGIHQGT

-889 NSPPVEA
+889 DSPPVET
-896 HIFKLDG
+896 HIFKLEG
-903 TDLIDTEFMQTLG
+903 TDLIDTEFMQNLG
-916 QEIDDPDSRDS
+916 QEVDDPDTRDRI
-927 V
+927 

>member
-7 KILPDEGYYCIVGLR
+7 KILPDEGYYCVVGLK
-22 DGESPKQSFYD
+22 DGVSPQQSFYNT
-33 VWEDVDTEIENL
+33 WEGIETGIRDL
-45 LKDNFNVYFAC
+45 LEGDFNVYFAC
-56 ASFTESEKRTQENA
+56 SSFSNSERRTQENA
-70 LYMKSF
+70 MYMKSF

-95 EALLSFCQRT
+95 KALLSFCQT
-105 KLPAPT
+105 MKLPTPT
-111 IINSGR
+111 IVDSGR
-117 GVHIYWILTEAIDRD
+117 GIHVYWVLKESIKKDE
-132 SWNPVAR
+132 WNPVAK

-154 AVTADSARILR
+154 SVTADSARILR
-165 VPDTLNHKTDPPSKV
+165 VPDTLNYKTDPPAKV
-180 SILHESPEI
+180 SVLRESPEI
-189 TFAEIS
+189 DFEKIKE
-195 SLIGTTEVTNG
+195 LIGTTEATNG
-206 NTFAETDPRKKNNQ
+206 HTFAEVDSRQKDNQ
-220 QFSFAKIVQKIVK
+220 QYSFSKIVQKIVK
-233 GKGCT
+233 GKGCP
-238 QIEYALKHQDKVDY
+238 QIEYALKHQAEVDY

-271 IHAVSDKPPDYD
+271 IHAVSDKHPDYD

-289 KAVDLIDKA
+289 KAVDLIDKP
-298 YRCDTIDEANIN
+298 YRCDTIDGININ
-310 ICDDCPHFGRI
+310 VCDDCSHFGKI

-327 GLEVKE
+327 GLEVIE
-333 QEEDDNLILDF
+333 QEGIDPILDF
-344 MPPKLPY
+344 LPPKLPM
-351 PFFRAQEGGIYKKA
+351 PFFRAAKGGIYRKS
-365 RDPDDEDLLVYHNDI
+365 RNPEDDDLLIYHNDL
-380 FLVKRLYDKEKGDMA
+380 FLIKRLHDKEKGDMA
-395 LAKLFLPK
+395 LAKLILPK
-403 DGIREFLIPLAS
+403 DGTREFLIPLAC

-446 ECTKS
+446 ECTKN

-462 TQFGWVDND
+462 TQFGWVDED
-471 SKFILGDKEINCSAV
+471 TKFILGDKEINCSNV

-503 AKGDI
+503 SKGDI
-508 EEWKNVIQVYNK
+508 EEWKRVIQVYNK
-520 PNFEPH
+520 PDFEPH

-584 FAHKMYRL
+584 FAHKMHRL

-606 NMHPESVS
+606 NMHPDSVS

-628 MQSQNNIERK
+628 MQSQSNMERK

-676 RIDRTDNISKSDAYK
+676 RVDRTDNISKSDAYK
-691 LFEGGLLNN
+691 LFEGTLLSN

-711 LVKNLAKA
+711 LVRNLPKAINLAQ
-719 VDLARGI
+719 GI
-726 QEHLDAKASLN
+726 QEHLDTKANLN

-749 NIAGAQIAS
+749 NIAGAQIAN
-758 HLKLINLDIPRV
+758 HLRLINLDIPRV
-770 LNWASNELVDILREQ
+770 LNWASNELVDTLRQQ

-813 AQDARNS
+813 TQDARNS

-825 IVEPR
+825 VIEPR
-830 YELTTRLEPDTEILY
+830 YELTTRLEPDTETLF

-855 AKEQIIFKDLV
+855 AREQIIFKDLV

-889 NSPPVEA
+889 DSPPVET
-896 HIFKLDG
+896 HIFKLEG
-903 TDLIDTEFMQTLG
+903 TDLIDTEFMQNLG
-916 QEIDDPDSRDS
+916 QEVDDPDTRDRI
-927 V
+927 

>member
-7 KILPDEGYYCIVGLR
+7 KILPDEGYYCIVGLK
-22 DGESPKQSFYD
+22 DGVSPKQSFHS
-33 VWEDVDTEIENL
+33 VAEDVETRVGDL
-45 LKDNFNVYFAC
+45 LEGGFNVYFAC
-56 ASFTESEKRTQENA
+56 ASFQESEKRTQDNA
-70 LYMKSF
+70 EYMKSF
-76 WLDLDCGEGKPYP
+76 WLDLDCGADKPYLS
-89 NQADAL
+89 QADAL
-95 EALLSFCQRT
+95 QALLSFCQT
-105 KLPAPT
+105 MSLPTPT
-111 IINSGR
+111 IVNSGR
-117 GVHIYWILTEAIDRD
+117 GIHVYWVLKKPIHKDE
-132 SWNPVAR
+132 WNPIAK
-139 QLKILCKEKGLEADP
+139 QLKVLCKEKGLEADP
-154 AVTADSARILR
+154 AVTADGARILR
-165 VPDTLNHKTDPPSKV
+165 VPDTFNYKTDPPSKV
-180 SILHESPEI
+180 SILRDSSEI
-189 TFAEIS
+189 DFEEIRN
-195 SLIGTTEVTNG
+195 LIGTPQTTKELL
-206 NTFAETDPRKKNNQ
+206 FAEVDSRKKDNQ
-220 QFSFAKIVQKIVK
+220 QYSFAKIVQKIVR
-233 GKGCT
+233 GKGCQ

-271 IHAVSDKPPDYD
+271 IHAVSDKHPDYD
-283 RQKTEE
+283 RQETEE

-298 YRCDTIDEANIN
+298 YRCDTIDETHIN
-310 ICDDCPHFGRI
+310 ICDDCPHFGKI

-327 GLEVKE
+327 GFEVKE
-333 QEEDDNLILDF
+333 QEEDGNQVLDYA
-344 MPPKLPY
+344 PPKLPY

-365 RDPDDEDLLVYHNDI
+365 RDPDDEDLLVYHNDL

-403 DGIREFLIPLAS
+403 DGVREFLIPLSS

-446 ECTKS
+446 ECTKN

-495 ESICKWLV
+495 ESICKWLLS
-503 AKGDI
+503 KGDM
-508 EEWKNVIQVYNK
+508 EEWKNVIRVYNK

-584 FAHKMYRL
+584 FAHKMHRL

-628 MQSQNNIERK
+628 MQSQNNMERK

-676 RIDRTDNISKSDAYK
+676 RVDRTDNISKSDAYK
-691 LFEGGLLNN
+691 LFEGSLLNN

-711 LVKNLAKA
+711 LVKNLTKA

-726 QEHLDAKASLN
+726 QEHLDAKANLN

-749 NIAGAQIAS
+749 NIAGAQIANY
-758 HLKLINLDIPRV
+758 LQLIDLDIPRV
-770 LNWASNELVDILREQ
+770 LNWASNELVDTLREQ

-799 FLNAN
+799 FLNVN

-825 IVEPR
+825 VVEPR
-830 YELTTRLEPDTEILY
+830 YELTTRLEPDTETLY
-845 VFSKAIRNYC
+845 IFSKAIRNYC
-855 AKEQIIFKDLV
+855 AREQIIFKDLV
-866 RDLKEKGIHQGT
+866 RDLKDRGVHKGT

-916 QEIDDPDSRDS
+916 QEIDDPDPRDNL
-927 V
+927 

>member
-33 VWEDVDTEIENL
+33 VWEDVDTEIEKL

-117 GVHIYWILTEAIDRD
+117 GVHVYWILTEAIDRD

-233 GKGCT
+233 GKGCP
-238 QIEYALKHQDKVDY
+238 QIEYALKHQDEVNY

-271 IHAVSDKPPDYD
+271 IHAVSDKHPDYD

-298 YRCDTIDEANIN
+298 YRCDTIDETNIN

-495 ESICKWLV
+495 ESICKWLI

-799 FLNAN
+799 FLNVN

-845 VFSKAIRNYC
+845 IFSKAIRNYC

-896 HIFKLDG
+896 HVFKLDG

>member
-1 MPTFLQ
+1 MPTILQ
-7 KILPDEGYYCIVGLR
+7 KILPQEGNYCIVGLKDKVNPQQSFHSNWESIENKIEDLR
-22 DGESPKQSFYD
+22 DGG
-33 VWEDVDTEIENL
+33 
-45 LKDNFNVYFAC
+45 FNIYFAC
-56 ASFTESEKRTQENA
+56 ASFIESGKRTQENA
-70 LYMKSF
+70 GYMKSF
-76 WLDLDCGEGKPYP
+76 WLDLDCGANKPYP
-89 NQADAL
+89 NQVDAL
-95 EALLSFCQRT
+95 KALLSFCQRT
-105 KLPAPT
+105 NLPTPT
-111 IINSGR
+111 IIDSGR
-117 GVHIYWILTEAIDRD
+117 GIHVYWILEEAITKDE
-132 SWNPVAR
+132 WNPVAK
-139 QLKILCKEKGLEADP
+139 QLKILCKEKDLEADP

-165 VPDTLNHKTDPPSKV
+165 VPNTFNYKTNPPATVSVLQEATEVSFSK
-180 SILHESPEI
+180 IKK
-189 TFAEIS
+189 
-195 SLIGTTEVTNG
+195 LIGTTETANEHS
-206 NTFAETDPRKKNNQ
+206 FAENDARKKNNQ
-220 QFSFAKIVQKIVK
+220 QYSFRKIIHKIVK
-233 GKGCT
+233 GKGCR
-238 QIEYALKHQDKVDY
+238 QIEYALKHQAKVDY
-252 NLWRAVLSIAANCK
+252 NLWRAVLSIATNCK
-266 DSDVA
+266 DSSVA
-271 IHAVSDKPPDYD
+271 IHAVSEKHPDYD

-289 KAVDLIDKA
+289 KAKDLVSKS
-298 YRCDTIDEANIN
+298 YRCDTIDEININ
-310 ICDDCPHFGRI
+310 ICDDCPHFGKI

-327 GLEVKE
+327 GIEIKE
-333 QEEDDNLILDF
+333 QEDDTILEF
-344 MPPKLPY
+344 NPPKLPF
-351 PFFRAQEGGIYKKA
+351 PFFRAVKGGIYKKA
-365 RDPDDEDLLVYHNDI
+365 RDPDDEDLLVYHNDLY
-380 FLVKRLYDKEKGDMA
+380 LVKRLHDHEKGDMA
-395 LAKLFLPK
+395 LAKLILPK
-403 DGIREFLIPLAS
+403 DGIREFLIPLSS

-433 MPKQLDNMMVYLI
+433 MPKQMDLMMVYLI

-471 SKFILGDKEINCSAV
+471 SKFILGDKEVSSSSI

-495 ESICKWLV
+495 ESICKWLNS
-503 AKGDI
+503 KGDI
-508 EEWKNVIQVYNK
+508 EEWKQIIKVYNK
-520 PNFEPH
+520 PDFEPH

-584 FAHKMYRL
+584 FAHKMHRL

-628 MQSQNNIERK
+628 MQSQNNMERK
-638 NDTNWS
+638 NDTSWS

-676 RIDRTDNISKSDAYK
+676 RIDRTDNISKSEAYK

-711 LVKNLAKA
+711 LVKNLPKA
-719 VDLARGI
+719 VELARGI
-726 QEHLDAKASLN
+726 QEHLDAKANLN

-749 NIAGAQIAS
+749 NIAGAQIANY
-758 HLKLINLDIPRV
+758 LQLIDLDIPRI
-770 LNWASNELVDILREQ
+770 LAWASNQLVETLRQQ
-785 IIEPEIDFVGVLGG
+785 IVEPEIDFVGVLGG

-830 YELTTRLEPDTEILY
+830 YELTTRLEPDTETLY
-845 VFSKAIRNYC
+845 IFSKAIRNYC
-855 AKEQIIFKDLV
+855 AREQIIFKDLV
-866 RDLKEKGIHQGT
+866 RDLKDKGIHQGT
-878 VRKRLAKGTSI
+878 KRKRLATGTSI
-889 NSPPVEA
+889 NSPPVET

-903 TDLIDTEFMQTLG
+903 TDLIDTEFMQNLG
-916 QEIDDPDSRDS
+916 QEVDDPNPRDRI
-927 V
+927 

>member
-1 MPTFLQ
+1 MPTFIQ
-7 KILPDEGYYCIVGLR
+7 KILPDEGYYCVVGLK
-22 DGESPKQSFYD
+22 DGVSPQQSFYD
-33 VWEDVDTEIENL
+33 TWEGIETGIRDL
-45 LKDNFNVYFAC
+45 LEGDFNVYFAC
-56 ASFTESEKRTQENA
+56 SSFSNSERRTQENA
-70 LYMKSF
+70 MYMKSF

-95 EALLSFCQRT
+95 KALLSFCQT
-105 KLPAPT
+105 MKLPTPT
-111 IINSGR
+111 IVDSGR
-117 GVHIYWILTEAIDRD
+117 GIHVYWVLKESIKKDE
-132 SWNPVAR
+132 WNPVAK
-139 QLKILCKEKGLEADP
+139 QLKIICKEKGLEADP

-165 VPDTLNHKTDPPSKV
+165 VPDTFNYKTSPPAKV
-180 SILHESPEI
+180 SVLHESPE
-189 TFAEIS
+189 TDFEEIKK
-195 SLIGTTEVTNG
+195 LIGTTEATNG
-206 NTFAETDPRKKNNQ
+206 HTFAEADSRQKDNQ
-220 QFSFAKIVQKIVK
+220 QYSFSKIVQKIVK
-233 GKGCT
+233 GKGCP
-238 QIEYALKHQDKVDY
+238 QIEYALKHQADVNY

-271 IHAVSDKPPDYD
+271 IHAVSDKHPEYD
-283 RQKTEE
+283 PQETEE
-289 KAVDLIDKA
+289 KAVDLIDKP
-298 YRCDTIDEANIN
+298 YRCDTIDGININ
-310 ICDDCPHFGRI
+310 VCDDCSHFGKI
-321 RSPIEL
+321 RSPIDL
-327 GLEVKE
+327 GLKVIE
-333 QEEDDNLILDF
+333 QEGTDPILDF
-344 MPPKLPY
+344 LPPKLPM
-351 PFFRAQEGGIYKKA
+351 PFFRAAKGGIYRKA
-365 RDPDDEDLLVYHNDI
+365 RDPEDDDLLIYHNDL
-380 FLVKRLYDKEKGDMA
+380 FLIKRLHDKEKGDMA
-395 LAKLFLPK
+395 LAKLVLPK
-403 DGIREFLIPLAS
+403 DGVREFLIPLAC

-446 ECTKS
+446 ECTKN
-451 QQSQD
+451 QQAQD

-462 TQFGWVDND
+462 TQFGWVDED
-471 SKFILGDKEINCSAV
+471 TKFILGDKEINCSSI

-503 AKGDI
+503 SKGDI
-508 EEWKNVIQVYNK
+508 EEWKRVIQVYNK
-520 PNFEPH
+520 PDFEPH

-584 FAHKMYRL
+584 FAHKMHRL

-606 NMHPESVS
+606 NMHPDSVS

-628 MQSQNNIERK
+628 MQSQSNMERK

-676 RIDRTDNISKSDAYK
+676 RVDRTDNISKSDAYE
-691 LFEGGLLNN
+691 LFEGTLLNN

-711 LVKNLAKA
+711 LVKNLTKA
-719 VDLARGI
+719 VDLAQGI
-726 QEHLDAKASLN
+726 QEHLDAKANLN

-749 NIAGAQIAS
+749 NIAGAQIANY
-758 HLKLINLDIPRV
+758 LRLINLDIPRV
-770 LNWASNELVDILREQ
+770 LNWASNELVDTLRQQ
-785 IIEPEIDFVGVLGG
+785 IIEPEIDFVSVLGG
-799 FLNAN
+799 FLNVN

-813 AQDARNS
+813 AHDARNS

-830 YELTTRLEPDTEILY
+830 YELTTRLEPDTETLF

-855 AKEQIIFKDLV
+855 AREQIIFKDLV

-889 NSPPVEA
+889 DSPPVEA
-896 HIFKLDG
+896 HVFKLEG
-903 TDLIDTEFMQTLG
+903 TDLIDTDFMQTLG
-916 QEIDDPDSRDS
+916 QHVDDPDPRDNL
-927 V
+927 

>member
-1 MPTFLQ
+1 MPTILQ
-7 KILPDEGYYCIVGLR
+7 KILPQEGNYCIVGLKDKVNPQQSFHSNWESIENKIEDLR
-22 DGESPKQSFYD
+22 DGG
-33 VWEDVDTEIENL
+33 
-45 LKDNFNVYFAC
+45 FNIYFAC
-56 ASFTESEKRTQENA
+56 ASFIESGKRTQENA
-70 LYMKSF
+70 GYMKSF
-76 WLDLDCGEGKPYP
+76 WLDLDCGANKPYP
-89 NQADAL
+89 NQVDAL
-95 EALLSFCQRT
+95 KALLSFCQRT
-105 KLPAPT
+105 NLPTPT
-111 IINSGR
+111 IIDSGR
-117 GVHIYWILTEAIDRD
+117 GIHVYWILEEAITKDE
-132 SWNPVAR
+132 WNPVAK
-139 QLKILCKEKGLEADP
+139 QLKILCKEKDLEADP

-165 VPDTLNHKTDPPSKV
+165 VPNTFNYKTNPPATVSVLQEATEVSFSK
-180 SILHESPEI
+180 IKK
-189 TFAEIS
+189 
-195 SLIGTTEVTNG
+195 LIGTAETANEHS
-206 NTFAETDPRKKNNQ
+206 FAENDARKKNNQ
-220 QFSFAKIVQKIVK
+220 QYSFRKIIHKIVK
-233 GKGCT
+233 GKGCR
-238 QIEYALKHQDKVDY
+238 QIEYALKHQAKVDY
-252 NLWRAVLSIAANCK
+252 NLWRAVLSIATNCK
-266 DSDVA
+266 DSSVA
-271 IHAVSDKPPDYD
+271 IHAVSEKHPDYD

-289 KAVDLIDKA
+289 KAEDLVDKS
-298 YRCDTIDEANIN
+298 YRCDTIDEININ
-310 ICDDCPHFGRI
+310 ICDDCPHFGKI

-327 GLEVKE
+327 GIEIKE
-333 QEEDDNLILDF
+333 QEDDTILEF
-344 MPPKLPY
+344 NPPKLPF
-351 PFFRAQEGGIYKKA
+351 PFFRAVKGGIYKKA
-365 RDPDDEDLLVYHNDI
+365 RDPDDEDLLVYHNDLY
-380 FLVKRLYDKEKGDMA
+380 LVKRLHDHEKGDMA
-395 LAKLFLPK
+395 LAKLVLPK
-403 DGIREFLIPLAS
+403 DGIREFLIPLSS

-433 MPKQLDNMMVYLI
+433 MPKQMDLMMVYLI

-471 SKFILGDKEINCSAV
+471 SKFILGDKEVSSSSI

-495 ESICKWLV
+495 ESICKWLNS
-503 AKGDI
+503 KGDI
-508 EEWKNVIQVYNK
+508 EEWKQIIKVYNK

-584 FAHKMYRL
+584 FAHKMHRL

-628 MQSQNNIERK
+628 MQSQNNMERK
-638 NDTNWS
+638 NDTSWS

-676 RIDRTDNISKSDAYK
+676 RIDRTDNISKSEAYK

-711 LVKNLAKA
+711 LVKNLPKA
-719 VDLARGI
+719 VELARGI
-726 QEHLDAKASLN
+726 QEHLDAKANLN

-749 NIAGAQIAS
+749 NIAGAQIANY
-758 HLKLINLDIPRV
+758 LQLIDLDIPRI
-770 LNWASNELVDILREQ
+770 LAWASNQLVETLRQQ
-785 IIEPEIDFVGVLGG
+785 IVEPEIDFVGVLGG

-830 YELTTRLEPDTEILY
+830 YELTTRLEPDTETLY
-845 VFSKAIRNYC
+845 IFSKAIRNYC
-855 AKEQIIFKDLV
+855 AREQIIFKDLV
-866 RDLKEKGIHQGT
+866 RDLKDKGIHQGT
-878 VRKRLAKGTSI
+878 KRKRLATGTSI
-889 NSPPVEA
+889 NSPPVET

-903 TDLIDTEFMQTLG
+903 TDLIDTEFMQNLG
-916 QEIDDPDSRDS
+916 QEVDDPNPRDRI
-927 V
+927 

>member
-1 MPTFLQ
+1 
-7 KILPDEGYYCIVGLR
+7 
-22 DGESPKQSFYD
+22 
-33 VWEDVDTEIENL
+33 
-45 LKDNFNVYFAC
+45 
-56 ASFTESEKRTQENA
+56 
-70 LYMKSF
+70 
-76 WLDLDCGEGKPYP
+76 
-89 NQADAL
+89 
-95 EALLSFCQRT
+95 
-105 KLPAPT
+105 
-111 IINSGR
+111 
-117 GVHIYWILTEAIDRD
+117 
-132 SWNPVAR
+132 
-139 QLKILCKEKGLEADP
+139 
-154 AVTADSARILR
+154 
-165 VPDTLNHKTDPPSKV
+165 
-180 SILHESPEI
+180 
-189 TFAEIS
+189 
-195 SLIGTTEVTNG
+195 
-206 NTFAETDPRKKNNQ
+206 
-220 QFSFAKIVQKIVK
+220 
-233 GKGCT
+233 
-238 QIEYALKHQDKVDY
+238 
-252 NLWRAVLSIAANCK
+252 
-266 DSDVA
+266 
-271 IHAVSDKPPDYD
+271 VSDKHNDYD
-283 RQKTEE
+283 KEKTEQ
-289 KAVDLIDKA
+289 KAADLVGKA
-298 YRCDTIDEANIN
+298 YRCDTIDGININ
-310 ICDDCPHFGRI
+310 VCDDCPHFGKI

-333 QEEDDNLILDF
+333 KEEEDTILEF
-344 MPPKLPY
+344 EPPKLPF
-351 PFFRAQEGGIYKKA
+351 PFFRAAKGGIYKKG
-365 RDPDDEDLLVYHNDI
+365 RDPDDEDVLVYHNDL
-380 FLVKRLYDKEKGDMA
+380 FLTKRLNDREKGDMA
-395 LAKLFLPK
+395 LAKLVLPK
-403 DGIREFLIPLAS
+403 DGVREFLIPLSS

-423 KILSAQGVVM
+423 KILSSQGVVM
-433 MPKQLDNMMVYLI
+433 MPKQLDLMMVYLI
-446 ECTKS
+446 ECTKN
-451 QQSQD
+451 QQAKD

-462 TQFGWVDND
+462 TQFGWVDED
-471 SKFILGDKEINCSAV
+471 SKFILGDKEINRANV

-503 AKGDI
+503 SKGDI
-508 EEWKNVIQVYNK
+508 EDWKEVIRVYNK
-520 PNFEPH
+520 PDFEPH

-584 FAHKMYRL
+584 FAHKMHRL

-628 MQSQNNIERK
+628 MQSQSNMERK
-638 NDTNWS
+638 NDTSWS

-676 RIDRTDNISKSDAYK
+676 RIDRTNNISKSDAYK

-711 LVKNLAKA
+711 LVKNLPKA
-719 VDLARGI
+719 VDLARDI
-726 QEHLDAKASLN
+726 QEHLDTKAGLN

-749 NIAGAQIAS
+749 NIAGAQIAH
-758 HLKLINLDIPRV
+758 HLRLIDLDIPRV
-770 LNWASNELVDILREQ
+770 LAWASNDLVDILRDQ
-785 IIEPEIDFVGVLGG
+785 IVEPEIDFMGVLGG

-855 AKEQIIFKDLV
+855 AREQIIFKDLV
-866 RDLKEKGIHQGT
+866 RDLKDKGIHQGT
-878 VRKRLAKGTSI
+878 VRKRLAKGTTI
-889 NSPPVEA
+889 DSPPVEA
-896 HIFKLDG
+896 HIFKLEG
-903 TDLIDTEFMQTLG
+903 TDLIDTEFMQNLG
-916 QEIDDPDSRDS
+916 QTVDDPNTRDR